1 MIPVISLTDV
11 GVTFRQRLIGGD
23 VVEAVRG
30 VSLDIAA
37 GETLGLVGESGSG
50 KTTLGRVC
58 LGLLA
63 PTTGEMRMNG
73 EPFGHLRQRAGQLSV
88 VLQHPEWALNP
99 RLRCGASVGEPL
111 RIAGTRTGARRE
123 AVANMLE
130 QVGLSADFADRY
142 PGQLSGGQRQRVAI
156 ARALITKPRFIL
168 FDEAVSALDV
178 SVQAQV
184 LNLIRDLQGQHG
196 FAALFISHDMAATRY
211 VCDRIAVMLKGEIV
225 EAAPTADFYGTP
237 SHPYSRALMEAVT

>member
-1 MIPVISLTDV
+1 MNAVITLDNV
-11 GVTFRQRLIGGD
+11 GVTFRRRLIGGD
-23 VVEAVRG
+23 AVKAVSG

-58 LGLLA
+58 LGLLQ
-63 PTTGEMRMNG
+63 PTTGEMRMQG
-73 EPFGHLRQRAGQLSV
+73 EPFGRLRQRRGQLSV

-111 RIAGTRTGARRE
+111 RILGTGGARQRA

-156 ARALITKPRFIL
+156 ARALITEPRFIL

-178 SVQAQV
+178 SVQTQV
-184 LNLIRDLQGQHG
+184 LNLIRDLQADHG
-196 FAALFISHDMAATRY
+196 FAALFISHDLAATRY
-211 VCDRIAVMLKGEIV
+211 VSDRIAVMLGGEIV
-225 EAAPTADFYGTP
+225 EDAPAEDFYGTP
-237 SHPYSRALMEAVT
+237 SHPYSRALMDAVA